1 MTPRG
6 KHICRSNYTSPL
18 QSRYGSKIREQ
29 ARTLNSICVTPMEKY
44 VTKELLYNWQVLNII
59 PFNKDIKMQHALTP
73 AFNRLTTFKNLYI
86 QRNKWPKNCSNI
98 SK

>member
-1 MTPRG
+1 MTPWG

-59 PFNKDIKMQHALTP
+59 PFNKDINATCRLTP
-73 AFNRLTTFKNLYI
+73 AFNTLTTFKKPI
-86 QRNKWPKNCSNI
+86 FSTKQMT
-98 SK
+98 